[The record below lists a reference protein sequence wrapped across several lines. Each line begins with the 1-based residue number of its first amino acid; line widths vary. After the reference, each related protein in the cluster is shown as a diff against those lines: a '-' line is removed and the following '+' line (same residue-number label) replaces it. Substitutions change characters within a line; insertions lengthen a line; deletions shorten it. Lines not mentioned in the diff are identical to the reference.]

1 MGDKNN
7 NCTRIFNHVLIMLFT
22 IFASKRVV
30 DDDDEK
36 RIFITPCWVL
46 YFMKSF
52 CDLQLELIILAV
64 SRTALYHRIRKIF
77 REREREHQ
85 EINNPLFNLF
95 LYQFSSCVVCSF
107 TVGQASNKQAK
118 GSTHII

>member
-77 REREREHQ
+77 RERENTKKSTIH
-85 EINNPLFNLF
+85 F
-95 LYQFSSCVVCSF
+95 LTCFFTNFLRVLCVLSLL
-107 TVGQASNKQAK
+107 GKQAISRRK
-118 GSTHII
+118 AAHT